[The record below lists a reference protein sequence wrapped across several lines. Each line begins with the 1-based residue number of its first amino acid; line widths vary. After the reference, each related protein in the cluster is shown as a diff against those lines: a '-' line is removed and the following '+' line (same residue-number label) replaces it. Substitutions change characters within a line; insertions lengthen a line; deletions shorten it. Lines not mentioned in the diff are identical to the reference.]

1 MVIEPELLR
10 RTGRP
15 AQDEACLADA
25 GQLLERLFNVN
36 GAGATDHSAAA
47 DGPMLRHLGRAF

>member
-1 MVIEPELLR
+1 
-10 RTGRP
+10 
-15 AQDEACLADA
+15 
-25 GQLLERLFNVN
+25 LERLFTVN